1 MPGFRSGASANQLA
15 LCLNPGKILGRWLEQ
30 TKVATGSFVSPN
42 PGRRVL
48 GLFHSVETQLR
59 CALVKSTKSDC
70 NGTRRNT
77 GSERSSAWLEHLL
90 WEQDVAGSNPVAP
103 TIFTWKIANS
113 LDSCAEFARNPPRT
127 PDRRVRFPATI
138 RHRQSK
144 VKFYAPGKNFDYF
157 RLSFTVAGKRQMR
170 SFRQYSD
177 AKAQAGRLVQ

>member
-90 WEQDVAGSNPVAP
+90 WEQQWGGFSGLLRVSIGSDFSLCFQANRAFLAGLTCRA
-103 TIFTWKIANS
+103 
-113 LDSCAEFARNPPRT
+113 
-127 PDRRVRFPATI
+127 
-138 RHRQSK
+138 
-144 VKFYAPGKNFDYF
+144 
-157 RLSFTVAGKRQMR
+157 
-170 SFRQYSD
+170 
-177 AKAQAGRLVQ
+177 